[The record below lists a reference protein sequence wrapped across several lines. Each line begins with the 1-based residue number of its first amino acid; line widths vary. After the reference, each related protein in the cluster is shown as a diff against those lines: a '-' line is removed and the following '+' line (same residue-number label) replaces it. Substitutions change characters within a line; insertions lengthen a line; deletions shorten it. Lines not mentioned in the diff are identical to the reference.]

1 MAVLLHYLFLAS
13 FLWMLLEGVYLYVLI
28 VEVFSTVKVWY
39 LYVFAWGKFSSEKSL
54 YVAVLTNDFK
64 IKSLVLVETEKRK
77 TSLKPRIHYWFC
89 R

>member
-1 MAVLLHYLFLAS
+1 MSVAVLLHYLFLAS

-54 YVAVLTNDFK
+54 HLAVLTKDYTVKNL
-64 IKSLVLVETEKRK
+64 IACLSGNRK
-77 TSLKPRIHYWFC
+77 KENEPKAPDP
-89 R
+89 